1 MLNPDPNKRANLED
15 IQKHP
20 WTWSDKSMLAMLV
33 RPFSNALTSR
43 RKMGTPTTRTA
54 LEEAGESSPTNTA
67 AVRQG
72 FDWAESMTMPSPRRD
87 RGPKRPALSR
97 EVSSISDSE
106 LNDPT
111 LPKEVRGPT
120 RTRGKSMSDRVR
132 TTWLGL
138 AWPSH

>member
-1 MLNPDPNKRANLED
+1 M
-15 IQKHP
+15 
-20 WTWSDKSMLAMLV
+20 
-33 RPFSNALTSR
+33 
-43 RKMGTPTTRTA
+43 
-54 LEEAGESSPTNTA
+54 
-67 AVRQG
+67 RQG

-87 RGPKRPALSR
+87 RGQKRPALSR

-132 TTWLGL
+132 TAWLGL
-138 AWPSH
+138 ALPTY